1 MKSSNANGDDF
12 IPEPAVQIPVSW
24 LDEVF
29 FLPRITTRAQNSLT
43 TGGFRLLSMRAT
55 PAKTSGSGPICPP
68 VPDNIPKSL
77 AGYLPY
83 EHNKSNTKG
92 FC

>member
-1 MKSSNANGDDF
+1 MKTSNANGDDF
-12 IPEPAVQIPVSW
+12 IPEPVVQIPVSW
-24 LDEVF
+24 LDEVV
-29 FLPRITTRAQNSLT
+29 FLPRITTRSKGSMTAA
-43 TGGFRLLSMRAT
+43 GFRLLSMRTT
-55 PAKTSGSGPICPP
+55 PTNTTGRRLICPP

-83 EHNKSNTKG
+83 EHKNSITKG